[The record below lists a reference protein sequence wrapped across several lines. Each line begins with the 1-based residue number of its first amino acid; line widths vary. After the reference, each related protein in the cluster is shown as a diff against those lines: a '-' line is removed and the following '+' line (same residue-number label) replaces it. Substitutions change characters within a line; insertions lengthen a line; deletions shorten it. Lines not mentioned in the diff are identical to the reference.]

1 MAGVSLELIRTVA
14 TAVQALVVLAAT
26 IGVFLTWEQVRLTK
40 EQVELRKGQSTTE
53 FENQLARE
61 YRNISRNLP
70 VKALLGD
77 KLDESE
83 QKEHLRDFY
92 SYIDLSNE
100 QVFLRFEGEVS
111 AGTWENW
118 AAGIESHLD
127 RVAFKNAWEEIK
139 ERSGDN
145 FSELR
150 KLEKEGFDSDPY
162 DWGEIG

>member
-1 MAGVSLELIRTVA
+1 MELVRTVA

-26 IGVFLTWEQVRLTK
+26 IGVFLTWKQVRLTR
-40 EQVELRKGQSTTE
+40 EQVELRKGQSTAE

-61 YRNISRNLP
+61 YRNISRDLP
-70 VKALLGD
+70 VEALLGD
-77 KLDESE
+77 ELSNSKQDEY
-83 QKEHLRDFY
+83 LRGFY
-92 SYIDLSNE
+92 SYIDLSNQ

-118 AAGIESHLD
+118 AAGIESHLE
-127 RVAFKNAWEEIK
+127 RVAFEIAWEEIK

-150 KLEKEGFDSDPY
+150 RLEKEGFDSDPY
-162 DWGEIG
+162 NWEKIE